1 MYIITTRIPG
11 SNFKSSHSWTFTQVC
26 GCPRIPTD
34 PWGPHSR
41 SPLFSPSYQYC
52 TRGLKCTFVASL
64 VEDHVILFTPL
75 LKQDLLATSGRLW
88 KQARS
93 PVNGKSWGS
102 TCLELVFGVER
113 GCCRFC
119 METSPWPYQLFT
131 PCQEAWSERA
141 GGCSQDISLSSQF
154 KHMLIIITIYK

>member
-1 MYIITTRIPG
+1 MYVITTRISG

-34 PWGPHSR
+34 PQGPYSK

-64 VEDHVILFTPL
+64 LEDHVILFTPL
-75 LKQDLLATSGRLW
+75 LKQDLLATSARLW

-93 PVNGKSWGS
+93 PWMGNSGVLHVWSSSWGKAGVLQVLHVDIALALPIFHTLPRSIVKRRQGPAPRASASRQSLS
-102 TCLELVFGVER
+102 TC
-113 GCCRFC
+113 
-119 METSPWPYQLFT
+119 
-131 PCQEAWSERA
+131 
-141 GGCSQDISLSSQF
+141 
-154 KHMLIIITIYK
+154 